1 MKKSVLST
9 TGLKE
14 SEVKKVKD
22 QLAVLLADFQIF
34 YSNLRGLHWHI
45 RGEQFFVLHKQYE
58 EMYDGVS
65 EKVDEVA
72 ERILQLG
79 GVPENRY
86 SQSLKVSE
94 VAEYSGITTPSEGLQ
109 HVFETYKLIIAKERE
124 IAELA
129 GDASDE
135 VTVDLMIG
143 YLGEQEKLVWMLDA
157 YMNK

>member
-129 GDASDE
+129 GEASDE